1 MSTSP
6 IALPPIRTLEPFAQD
21 PKALGRQ
28 RLVRVRARLLE
39 HRVASIR
46 IVYYASG
53 GHRFV
58 TLCATPI
65 DAQNALIELPACL
78 TDGLLRLFE
87 RWMALTHPQWA
98 DGPDAAGVLDW
109 NLRVDTFAHR
119 HSSYRQQLFS
129 TSHRG

>member
-1 MSTSP
+1 MR
-6 IALPPIRTLEPFAQD
+6 IHDPFAQGS
-21 PKALGRQ
+21 KALGRR

-39 HRVASIR
+39 HPVASLR
-46 IVYYASG
+46 IVYYAFE

-58 TLCATPI
+58 TLCAIPI
-65 DAQNALIELPACL
+65 HAQSGLIELPARL
-78 TDGLLRLFE
+78 TYGLLRLFE

-98 DGPDAAGVLDW
+98 HGPDAAGVLDW
-109 NLRVDTFAHR
+109 NLRLDTFAHR